1 MYLTNTSFF
10 KHISFQSLANL
21 DRLTVTK
28 NLSVSLQQQRLDIK
42 ISPSYHCCT
51 ITQYYND
58 HNISVHLTLLG
69 EIWKQHYKMISASEM
84 LLHSFPHLLVN
95 HTCSEWITL
104 ALSSQSHLFCL
115 VSYACSVESITL
127 VLLSQSH
134 LFCWVNHTCFV
145 KSITLVL
152 LSQSHLFCQVNHTC
166 SVESVT
172 IFLASQ
178 SHLFCWVSHTCSV
191 ESVTL
196 VLLSQSW

>member
-134 LFCWVNHTCFV
+134 LFCWVNHTC
-145 KSITLVL
+145 SIESLVL
-152 LSQSHLFCQVNHTC
+152 SSQSHLV
-166 SVESVT
+166 
-172 IFLASQ
+172 LASQ